1 MHAPIRLITYGSLMS
16 GLGLQ
21 SLGRLTVTNAA
32 RVQLRNA
39 HRGFGKPSRHGNHY
53 AMILES
59 VRPDAPIAA
68 EPLAGSRHCPD
79 GPQGLLLEIAFSD
92 FLRIASRE
100 GYEPEAL
107 TRLAQVAEDTGSI
120 LPSFLWALLE
130 AAHFDV
136 VGYRRRLFA
145 LVNYTSSHYIP
156 HPVASPPPPPALA
169 FLPPGLEGTGN
180 NNLLSARAAAG
191 VLKVLS
197 LRETWAIKPTASQ
210 LRYFAMCI
218 LAAGHNLSL
227 HDLLA
232 GIDTDPVLSTT
243 LERCLAQERAHERQ
257 RFLHVLG
264 WSTDRYERHFH
275 R

>member
-1 MHAPIRLITYGSLMS
+1 MYEFPCCKRRWHDLLRIGPVRTAAGRPCFDWPRGASKARAAPVPHWPRAHSRAVLRPRPRTSVRAENGALFLPGFSHLLGANTFWLWIMHAPIRLITYGSLMS

-21 SLGRLTVTNAA
+21 SLDRLTVTNAA

-130 AAHFDV
+130 AAQF
-136 VGYRRRLFA
+136 
-145 LVNYTSSHYIP
+145 
-156 HPVASPPPPPALA
+156 
-169 FLPPGLEGTGN
+169 
-180 NNLLSARAAAG
+180 
-191 VLKVLS
+191 
-197 LRETWAIKPTASQ
+197 
-210 LRYFAMCI
+210 
-218 LAAGHNLSL
+218 
-227 HDLLA
+227 
-232 GIDTDPVLSTT
+232 
-243 LERCLAQERAHERQ
+243 
-257 RFLHVLG
+257 
-264 WSTDRYERHFH
+264 
-275 R
+275 